1 MEETST
7 TKSFNEEDET
17 NPLDLDFD
25 DQSQVIEKSVEVP
38 KKSSKTKNS
47 RITSLEQRFRMT
59 L

>member
-7 TKSFNEEDET
+7 TKSFNEDET